1 MAWYGVSKREAW
13 QKFSEEINAEYIDN
27 GFWKGDRV
35 ELDFN
40 NWTIVLDT
48 YTISTGK
55 VIITYTRIRAPF
67 VNTTDFKFRIYRKGI
82 FSDIAKFFGAQDIE
96 IGDPVFD
103 DSFII
108 KSNDAQTA
116 KLLLKNEKIKEQFL
130 LQPEIDLQIK
140 DDEGFW
146 GVKFPEGTD
155 ELYFVVAGQLKDTE
169 RLKNLFALFGE
180 MLITLTE
187 IGVASDTDPAVKV

>member
-13 QKFSEEINAEYIDN
+13 QKFCDETNAKYINN

-48 YTISTGK
+48 YIVNTGK
-55 VIITYTRIRAPF
+55 VMITYTRIRAPF
-67 VNTTDFKFRIYRKGI
+67 VNNKNFRFRVYRKGI

-96 IGDPVFD
+96 IGDEEFD
-103 DSFII
+103 KLFMI
-108 KSNDAQTA
+108 KSTDEQTTRE
-116 KLLLKNEKIKEQFL
+116 LLQRERIKELFL
-130 LQPEIDLQIK
+130 QQPKIDFQIK

-155 ELYFVVAGQLKDTE
+155 ELYFVVDGELKDTE
-169 RLKNLFALFGE
+169 RLKNLFDLFGE

-187 IGVASDTDPAVKV
+187 IGVAADSDPEVKV